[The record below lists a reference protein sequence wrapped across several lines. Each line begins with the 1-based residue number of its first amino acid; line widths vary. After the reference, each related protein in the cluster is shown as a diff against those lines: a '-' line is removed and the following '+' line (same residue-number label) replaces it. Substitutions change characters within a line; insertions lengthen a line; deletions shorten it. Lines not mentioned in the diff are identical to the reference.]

1 MLWVGQEVQ
10 TSPFIL
16 NSTTDLCCALLV
28 STLWMCSEAQ
38 HKRDFYHPQREFAK
52 VMFSQVSVCLS
63 MGGGLCLPLGRYP
76 SGQTLPGQTPLAR
89 YLPGRHLP
97 PSACWDTHTPLL
109 PSACSDTHILPSA
122 YWDTVNKWVACI
134 PLECILVNN
143 RHIRDVM

>member
-16 NSTTDLCCALLV
+16 YSTTDLCCALLV
-28 STLWMCSEAQ
+28 STLWMCNEAQ

-63 MGGGLCLPLGRYP
+63 MGGLCLPLGRYP
-76 SGQTLPGQTPLAR
+76 SGQTPPWADPPCQTPPR
-89 YLPGRHLP
+89 QT
-97 PSACWDTHTPLL
+97 PSTQCTWDTHTPLL

-122 YWDTVNKWVACI
+122 CWDTVNKWVACI